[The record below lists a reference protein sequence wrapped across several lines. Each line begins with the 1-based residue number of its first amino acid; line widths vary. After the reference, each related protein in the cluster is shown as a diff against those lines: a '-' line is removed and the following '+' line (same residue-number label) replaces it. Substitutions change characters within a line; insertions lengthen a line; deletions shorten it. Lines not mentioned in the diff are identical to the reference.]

1 MQGRVWGATA
11 CQRPF
16 TLFYH
21 LCQEGS
27 HGRGLDANG
36 IQEAEIRL
44 RVGIPRAHLSPS
56 SAHMTTTSLTL
67 AGNPKN
73 PNMRFYSSWNT
84 GMACA
89 TQKKKIRTRYGVRQE

>member
-44 RVGIPRAHLSPS
+44 RVGIPPGSPEPIL
-56 SAHMTTTSLTL
+56 SAHDHDFLD
-67 AGNPKN
+67 AGGE
-73 PNMRFYSSWNT
+73 S
-84 GMACA
+84 
-89 TQKKKIRTRYGVRQE
+89 QEP